1 MPDPRAE
8 RVAELVKT
16 ALERPPETWA
26 AFLDAEPDLDAS
38 TRADIES
45 ILRQNQSASRF
56 LETPAVHY
64 AAETL
69 IREGAYLP
77 GQIVGGYTIVSL
89 IGRGGMGEVYLAEDR
104 ELHRRVALKFIHRS
118 MASAE
123 LIRHFKREEH
133 LLASLNH
140 PNIAQLYGGGLT
152 TDGIPF
158 FAMEY
163 IEGERLDQYCEE
175 RALPTKER
183 LQLFRKVCAAVSYA
197 HQHLVVHRDLKPANI
212 RVTAAGE
219 PKLLD
224 FGIAKLVEPEGQPDN
239 EPTLTLRG
247 VMTPEYAS
255 PEQID
260 GGTITTASDLY
271 SLGIV
276 LYKLLTGQSPYRTRT
291 TRPDEIARAVTD
303 QEPVRPSANVAR
315 SAGDA
320 PAAPRKLRGDLDN
333 IALMAI
339 RKNPARRYAS
349 VAQLSEDI
357 RRHLDGLP
365 VLARRDTFS
374 YRASKFVVRN
384 KIGAAAAIFVFLAII
399 SGLTISVWQAR
410 IARRERDRALAE
422 QLKAQR
428 VNDFMQSLLG
438 FANPGWY
445 SPSVKKGRDVTIGQ
459 VLDEAA
465 GRVEKDFADQPQ
477 IRAELQ
483 RNIGTSYF
491 YQSRYDAA
499 ERYLRAALETFTAL
513 HGDDDPDTAH
523 TAGALAD
530 VLLFKNELP
539 QAESLYLR
547 ALRVYRKES
556 DNPSFDPR
564 WHAAAAADMG
574 LLANQKGNQ
583 KEAEALWQEVFALGP
598 KLKGNDRAP
607 LAIAK
612 TDLASLYSE
621 RGDLDGAETLLRQ
634 SWDEFKALPAGQ
646 RYELAVTLTEL
657 GNILTVKGQLDEAEQ
672 LLREGAQLYRRM
684 LDANSPDANSPYL
697 ARNLEIQARLL
708 LQKGDVTGAASAIEQ
723 SANILERGAFN
734 PATSFS
740 TTVTRALVMSRSGR
754 SAEADVILRDVIG
767 QFNIASPQS
776 HLLLAIASSIWGE
789 CLVALQRYDEAE
801 PLLIESYQTLKTS
814 QGPHNPRTK
823 VALRRLIALYES
835 WQKPELASQYRAL
848 L

>member
-1 MPDPRAE
+1 MPDPQAE
-8 RVAELVKT
+8 RAAELVKT
-16 ALERPPETWA
+16 ALELPAENWA

-45 ILRQNQSASRF
+45 LLRQNESASRF
-56 LETPAVHY
+56 LETPAVFY

-77 GQIVGGYTIVSL
+77 GQPVGGYTIVSL

-104 ELHRRVALKFIHRS
+104 ELHRRVALKFVHRS
-118 MASAE
+118 MASVE
-123 LIRHFKREEH
+123 LTRHFKREEH
-133 LLASLNH
+133 LLANLNH

-163 IEGERLDQYCEE
+163 VEGERLDQYCDK

-224 FGIAKLVEPEGQPDN
+224 FGIAKLVEPEGQPDKDA
-239 EPTLTLRG
+239 TITLRG

-255 PEQID
+255 PEQIE
-260 GGTITTASDLY
+260 GGTITTASDVY
-271 SLGIV
+271 SLGVI
-276 LYKLLTGQSPYRTRT
+276 LYKLLTGQSPYRTKT
-291 TRPDEIARAVTD
+291 ARPDEIARAVTD
-303 QEPVRPSANVAR
+303 QEPARPSANVAR
-315 SAGDA
+315 SAADA
-320 PAAPRKLRGDLDN
+320 PFAHHKLKGDLDN
-333 IALMAI
+333 IVLMAI
-339 RKNPARRYAS
+339 RKDPARRYPSA
-349 VAQLSEDI
+349 AQLSEDI
-357 RRHLDGLP
+357 RRHLEGLP
-365 VLARRDTFS
+365 VLARKDTFS
-374 YRASKFVVRN
+374 YRASKFIARN
-384 KIGAAAAIFVFLAII
+384 KISVTAAILVFLAII
-399 SGLTISVWQAR
+399 SGLTFSALEAR
-410 IARRERDRALAE
+410 IARRERDRARAE

-428 VNDFMQSLLG
+428 VNDFMESLLG

-445 SPSVKKGRDVTIGQ
+445 SPSAKKGRDVTIGQ

-465 GRVEKDFADQPQ
+465 SRVDKDFADQPQ

-491 YQSRYDAA
+491 YQTRYDAA

-513 HGDDDPDTAH
+513 HGDDDPDTARS
-523 TAGALAD
+523 AVVLAD
-530 VLLFKNELP
+530 VLFFEEQSP
-539 QAESLYLR
+539 QAESLYVR
-547 ALRVYRKES
+547 ALRIYRKES
-556 DNPSFDPR
+556 NNPSFDPR

-574 LLANQKGNQ
+574 LLLNQKGDQ

-607 LAIAK
+607 IAIVKANLAVVN
-612 TDLASLYSE
+612 SE
-621 RGDLDGAETLLRQ
+621 RGDLDRAETLLRE
-634 SWDEFKALPAGQ
+634 SWDEFKTLPSGE

-657 GNILTVKGQLDEAEQ
+657 GNILTVKGELDEAER
-672 LLREGAQLYRRM
+672 LLQEGAELYRKV
-684 LDANSPDANSPYL
+684 LVANSPYL

-708 LQKGDVTGAASAIEQ
+708 LQKGDVAGAANAIEE
-723 SANILERGAFN
+723 SANIYERGHFS
-734 PATSFS
+734 PSSSFS
-740 TTVTRALVMSRSGR
+740 TTVTRALIISKSGR
-754 SAEADVILRDVIG
+754 PAEAEVILRDAIGRFEIAAPQGHLVI
-767 QFNIASPQS
+767 
-776 HLLLAIASSIWGE
+776 AIARSIRGE

-801 PLLIESYQTLKTS
+801 PLLIESYQILQTS

-823 VALRRLIALYES
+823 VALRRLVALYEA
-835 WQKPELASQYRAL
+835 WPKPELAAQYRAL

>member
-1 MPDPRAE
+1 MADPQAE
-8 RVAELVKT
+8 QVARLVKT
-16 ALERPPETWA
+16 ALDLAPENWV

-45 ILRQNQSASRF
+45 LLRQNEGVTRF

-77 GQIVGGYTIVSL
+77 GQTIGGYTIVSF
-89 IGRGGMGEVYLAEDR
+89 IGRGGMGEVYLAKDR
-104 ELHRRVALKFIHRS
+104 ELHRQVALKFVHRS
-118 MASAE
+118 MASQE

-163 IEGERLDQYCEE
+163 IEGERLDQYCEN

-197 HQHLVVHRDLKPANI
+197 HHHLVVHRDLKPANI
-212 RVTAAGE
+212 RVTPEGE

-224 FGIAKLVEPEGQPDN
+224 FGIAKLVEPDGQPDK
-239 EPTLTLRG
+239 EATLTLG
-247 VMTPEYAS
+247 AVMTPEYAS
-255 PEQID
+255 PEQIE
-260 GGTITTASDLY
+260 GGTITTASDVY
-271 SLGIV
+271 SLGVI
-276 LYKLLTGQSPYRTRT
+276 LYKLLTDQSPYRTKT

-303 QEPVRPSANVAR
+303 QEPARPSANLAPS
-315 SAGDA
+315 SANPPTA
-320 PAAPRKLRGDLDN
+320 HRKLKGDLDN

-339 RKNPARRYAS
+339 RKDPARRYAS
-349 VAQLSEDI
+349 AGQLSEDI

-365 VLARRDTFS
+365 VLARKDTFG
-374 YRASKFVVRN
+374 YRASKFVARN
-384 KIGAAAAIFVFLAII
+384 KIGVAAAILVFLAII
-399 SGLTISVWQAR
+399 SGLTISAWEAR
-410 IARRERDRALAE
+410 IARKERDRARAE

-445 SPSVKKGRDVTIGQ
+445 SPSAKKGRDVTIGQ

-465 GRVEKDFADQPQ
+465 SRVDKDFADQPQ

-491 YQSRYDAA
+491 YQTRYDAA
-499 ERYLRAALETFTAL
+499 ERYLRGALETFTAL
-513 HGDDDPDTAH
+513 HGDDDPDTARSL
-523 TAGALAD
+523 AALAD
-530 VLLFKNELP
+530 VLYSEEKSQE
-539 QAESLYLR
+539 AESLYVR
-547 ALRVYRKES
+547 ALRIYRKQS

-564 WHAAAAADMG
+564 WYAAAAADMG
-574 LLANQKGNQ
+574 LLLSQKGNIE
-583 KEAEALWQEVFALGP
+583 EAEALWQEVFALGP

-607 LAIAK
+607 IAIVKA
-612 TDLASLYSE
+612 DLAMVNSE
-621 RGDLDGAETLLRQ
+621 RGDLDRAEALLRE
-634 SWDEFKALPAGQ
+634 SWDEFKSLPSGE

-657 GNILTVKGQLDEAEQ
+657 GNILTAKGELDEAEP
-672 LLREGAQLYRRM
+672 LLHESAELYRKV
-684 LDANSPDANSPYL
+684 LDANSPYL

-708 LQKGDVTGAASAIEQ
+708 LQKGDMAGAAKAADESASIY
-723 SANILERGAFN
+723 ERGPFS
-734 PATSFS
+734 PTSSFS
-740 TTVTRALVMSRSGR
+740 TTVTRAHIISKSGR
-754 SAEADVILRDVIG
+754 PAEAEVILRDAIERIE
-767 QFNIASPQS
+767 IAAPQW
-776 HLLLAIASSIWGE
+776 HLVTAIARSIRGE
-789 CLVALQRYDEAE
+789 CLVALRRYDEAE
-801 PLLIESYQTLKTS
+801 PLLIESYQMLKTS
-814 QGPHNPRTK
+814 QGAHNPRTRD
-823 VALRRLIALYES
+823 ALRRLIGLYEN
-835 WQKPELASQYRAL
+835 WPKPELAAQYRAL